1 MGAQER
7 TEDALRAMHILVAN
21 AEYAP
26 GSNSRVIIDKEEIQ
40 SILKELGDCLY
51 AMLDESELT
60 KSSHEQ
66 AERNRQKEAS
76 LTEER
81 ARKKAE
87 DVYAGSLMYSD
98 HALNRISRIV
108 SDASDQIEK
117 IHTDLMSQIEA
128 EQTKIRKDQYELK
141 GQLNDLKDTQEYL
154 KLIQEENK
162 RIEKEEQSGEFTE
175 EADTPSYADVKPE
188 IHVNPAFFKDGQ
200 IPDGTVVDGEETD
213 AEDQTPAPMD
223 PDELDREYFDWK
235 DGSDEEEPKKK
246 GLFSV
251 FKK

>member
-21 AEYAP
+21 ADYAP
-26 GSNSRVIIDKEEIQ
+26 GSDSKVVIDKEEIQ
-40 SILKELGDCLY
+40 GILKELGDCLY

-60 KSSHEQ
+60 KSSYDQ
-66 AERNRQKEAS
+66 AERSRQKQAD

-87 DVYAGSLMYSD
+87 DIYAGSLMYSD
-98 HALNRISRIV
+98 RALNQINKIV
-108 SDASDQIEK
+108 QDASDSIEK
-117 IHTDLMSQIEA
+117 IHSDLMEHIED
-128 EQTKIRKDQYELK
+128 EKKRIRKNQYELK
-141 GQLNDLKDTQEYL
+141 GQLNDLRDTQEYL
-154 KLIQEENK
+154 KLIEDENR
-162 RIEKEEQSGEFTE
+162 RIEKEKHSGEFTE

-188 IHVNPAFFKDGQ
+188 IHVNPAFFKNGD
-200 IPDGTVVDGEETD
+200 IPDGTIADGEES
-213 AEDQTPAPMD
+213 EQQAPMD

-235 DGSDEEEPKKK
+235 DGPDDDEPKKK